1 VTRCQQVDNNKVVAT
16 CCELP
21 ALGLLIVASLREKL
35 VSYYS
40 DTAEYNQKYV
50 VPSEI
55 PSLGSQTA
63 PLPIELSSQR
73 ELVASLEL
81 SKLFKSIIR
90 HVMEYA
96 DVLCDGFFFFFLNK
110 FIWIN
115 VYTNM
120 QKKANIY
127 IVKRRHFKVRSKK
140 ARYERDSLKSSH
152 ARPGVQLYHYMYSY
166 IHIVHVRTLTD
177 KTHTDWLHTN
187 T

>member
-1 VTRCQQVDNNKVVAT
+1 LLRTA
-16 CCELP
+16 
-21 ALGLLIVASLREKL
+21 GISFLIVASLREKL

-50 VPSEI
+50 VPSGI

-96 DVLCDGFFFFFLNK
+96 DVLCDGFFVFFLNK

-120 QKKANIY
+120 QKKGEY
-127 IVKRRHFKVRSKK
+127 LHSKT
-140 ARYERDSLKSSH
+140 
-152 ARPGVQLYHYMYSY
+152 Q
-166 IHIVHVRTLTD
+166 TF
-177 KTHTDWLHTN
+177 
-187 T
+187 